1 MTLLQAMRRWPRDAI
16 ADFAFPQPRRPK
28 SVILPRASDRSKLV
42 RITKLGLPAQ
52 RDITALP
59 DGVRRPRLQLRA
71 AGRRVNPLF
80 IYPPDNRSTLPS
92 PLQSA
97 MNAPPRVRAV
107 AASAFAEWYPPQVVA
122 VVLQKIEGPPE
133 RLAQTAAACCDL

>member
-1 MTLLQAMRRWPRDAI
+1 MASRHQVSVSEELMTLLQAMRRWPRDAI

-28 SVILPRASDRSKLV
+28 SVILPRDRSKLV

-71 AGRRVNPLF
+71 AGRRVKLNGIFRKSLPLCSR
-80 IYPPDNRSTLPS
+80 RSKAHR
-92 PLQSA
+92 SA
-97 MNAPPRVRAV
+97 NGSGV
-107 AASAFAEWYPPQVVA
+107 
-122 VVLQKIEGPPE
+122 
-133 RLAQTAAACCDL
+133 CDL